1 MHDKTSTNRGRPDR
15 MKKIVLKHVNAFTTT
30 PFQGNPAGV
39 VPDARGLSDEAMQS
53 IARELGMPETAFVL
67 PPTLKAAGL
76 QIRWFTPAIE
86 VPLCGHATIGAFHAL
101 AEDGL
106 QGMRY
111 NGTHKFV
118 VQTKSGLLQV
128 TVEKSTSGIVVEFQ
142 LPVPKFS
149 VTKTILPLLG
159 RPLGLKTSDLDP
171 ALPIV
176 RTNNLAYIPVKKRSR
191 LWELKPDMKGL
202 AEGCRKLGFIGVSLV
217 TFQTIEESSAFHS
230 RFFAPAAGI
239 DEDPVTGSANGPLGV
254 YSFLYGVR
262 KGIALPSY
270 WLLDDRLEFIGEQG
284 DVIGR
289 KGRVKVRLKVKKG
302 GIGDVRIAGEA
313 VTLFKSALTL

>member
-1 MHDKTSTNRGRPDR
+1 
-15 MKKIVLKHVNAFTTT
+15 MKKIVLKHVNAFTTI

-39 VPDARGLSDEAMQS
+39 VPDARGLSDKVMQS

-67 PPTLKAAGL
+67 PPTLKVADL
-76 QIRWFTPAIE
+76 QIRWFTPAVE
-86 VPLCGHATIGAFHAL
+86 VPLCGHATIAAFHAL

-106 QGMRY
+106 HGMRY
-111 NGTHKFV
+111 NGSHVFV

-128 TVEKSTSGIVVEFQ
+128 TVVKSASGIIVEFQ

-149 VTKTILPLLG
+149 VLRNLPPTLG
-159 RPLGLKTSDLDP
+159 RSLGLRKNDLDP
-171 ALPIV
+171 ALPV
-176 RTNNLAYIPVKKRSR
+176 ARANYLYIPVKKRSR
-191 LWELKPDMKGL
+191 LWELEPDMNGL
-202 AEGCRKLGFIGVSLV
+202 AEECRKFGFIGVSLV
-217 TFQTIEESSAFHS
+217 TLQTIEESSAFHS

-239 DEDPVTGSANGPLGV
+239 NEDPVTGSANGPLGV
-254 YSFLYGVR
+254 YSFMYGVR

-289 KGRVKVRLKVKKG
+289 KGRVKIRLKVKKG

-313 VTLFKSALTL
+313 VTLFKSALTLS